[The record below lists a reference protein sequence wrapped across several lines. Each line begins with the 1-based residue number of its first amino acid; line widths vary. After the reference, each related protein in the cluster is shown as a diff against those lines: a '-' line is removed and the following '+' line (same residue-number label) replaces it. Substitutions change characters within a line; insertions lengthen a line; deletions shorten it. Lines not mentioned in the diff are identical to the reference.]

1 MEDCVARRVECEKVQ
16 RIEHAAAGGAAA
28 ELRGA
33 HDHGWPWIALG
44 NGLEEALSV
53 KGDLSCN
60 EMIERI
66 RNGPYQDVPIQLR
79 PRFDF
84 TSSIQFSTTWSC
96 AEFVV
101 VPLLIIRNRW
111 PSGDTSNAVS

>member
-1 MEDCVARRVECEKVQ
+1 M
-16 RIEHAAAGGAAA
+16 
-28 ELRGA
+28 
-33 HDHGWPWIALG
+33 
-44 NGLEEALSV
+44 
-53 KGDLSCN
+53 
-60 EMIERI
+60 
-66 RNGPYQDVPIQLR
+66 GPYQGVLRIVETRQKLACFVMHPHADVIARQRSKRPAGACAHAHDVPIQLR